1 MDIDLIAMMKE
12 SHEEFLENYKEGDEK
27 KLYDG
32 RSLLNYAVANNNPEA
47 RFKNANFLLDKGMD
61 ASVLNPEKE
70 SLLHIAASQ
79 ISNNNKTLPQTIEET
94 AILCKRLIEAGAN
107 INQLDKNNR
116 TALQYIISSPLTDEK
131 LLPLYDLWFSQPE
144 LLVDV
149 KNKWGKSP
157 LDMAKMLSY
166 RKIALERMLKY
177 VKED

>member
-1 MDIDLIAMMKE
+1 MNIDLIAMLKE

-32 RSLLNYAVANNNPEA
+32 RSLLNYAVANTNPEA
-47 RFKNANFLLDKGMD
+47 RFKNVNFLLDKGMD

-70 SLLHIAASQ
+70 SLLHTAVTRITS
-79 ISNNNKTLPQTIEET
+79 NNKTLPQTIEET
-94 AILCKRLIEAGAN
+94 AFLCKRLIEAGAN
-107 INQLDKNNR
+107 INQLDKHNR
-116 TALQYIISSPLTDEK
+116 TALQYLITSPLGEER
-131 LLPLYDLWFSQPE
+131 LMPLYDVWFSQPE

-157 LDMAKMLSY
+157 LELAAMEPVQ
-166 RKIALERMLKY
+166 KIVLERMQKY